1 MGYNL
6 QQFQVDIAA
15 IHRSQEHPTMTL
27 IVNDGTPEM
36 RGLLEK
42 GRKRLRNVG
51 VVMLILGVLA
61 VAFPFVTTIAFKTV
75 IGWLF
80 LFGALGHFYGAWNA
94 DTPTRR
100 SLDVVQGIVF
110 ALIGGWL
117 AFMPEGGIVTLTVLL
132 AIAFLLHGI
141 FETLMALWLKQ
152 FPGWKWMLVSGGIS
166 VLAGILI
173 FAELPSS
180 ATWAIGLLIG
190 INLLSSG
197 FSYLMVSMAM
207 GKVSQA

>member
-36 RGLLEK
+36 RGLLDK
-42 GRKRLRNVG
+42 GRKRLRTVG
-51 VVMLILGVLA
+51 VIMLILGVLA
-61 VAFPFVTTIAFKTV
+61 VAFPLATTIAFKSV

-80 LFGALGHFYGAWNA
+80 LIGAAGHFYGAWNA

-100 SLDVVQGIVF
+100 SLDIIQGLVF
-110 ALIGGWL
+110 GVIGGWL
-117 AFMPEGGIVTLTVLL
+117 AFFPMGGVVTLTVLL
-132 AIAFLLHGI
+132 AIAFILHGV
-141 FETLMALWLKQ
+141 FEALMAMWLKQ
-152 FPGWKWMLVSGGIS
+152 FPGWKWMMVSGGIS

-180 ATWAIGLLIG
+180 ASWAIGLLLG
-190 INLLSSG
+190 IILLSSG

-207 GKVSQA
+207 GKVARS